1 MRSYK
6 LFLIASLLSVS
17 SLSISQSKTD
27 MDWLGK
33 SMKKAEALKEKPEF
47 KSILEQ
53 FAPEAVEKQIEPYKK
68 QANET
73 SQQSVQALPD
83 ALVNYAGVEKK
94 NAYKFIGQSDK
105 QTQQVTESLSV
116 IFVSFSLSDRQIK
129 QAFEEAESH
138 GAEIYFNGLHPDDKT
153 ITDTMQRLRGLMKG
167 SDVWIPARFHPKA
180 FREFNIKQV
189 PVRLHATPDNVA
201 TVSGLLNLSW
211 LKEQMRFTEGLTNL
225 GKRAPT
231 KPVIERDFIEEI
243 TARMQGLDMKSKQKA
258 AVKNFW
264 KKQAL
269 VTIADAKEDK
279 IFYIDPTV
287 KVQKDIINPNGDVL
301 ARKGDVINPLQ
312 TAPTQSTYIL
322 FNATKPHQVDWA
334 FNQMNSVGSLGKVMV
349 MTSQM
354 YRDDGWEHLAALR
367 KKMQREV
374 YMIPKQLVERFAI
387 TGLPAIV
394 STDLDKYLLKI
405 QQFSLIE
412 EGNEK

>member
-1 MRSYK
+1 MRFYK
-6 LFLIASLLSVS
+6 LFLSASLLSVACAS
-17 SLSISQSKTD
+17 MSQSNTD
-27 MDWLGK
+27 MDWLDK
-33 SMKKAEALKEKPEF
+33 SMKKAESLQEKPEF

-53 FAPEAVEKQIEPYKK
+53 FAPEAVEKQIAPYTQ
-68 QANET
+68 QANDI
-73 SQQSVQALPD
+73 SQQSFKALPD
-83 ALVNYAGVEKK
+83 ALVKYTGVDQKDAATFTGRYDKETPES
-94 NAYKFIGQSDK
+94 SD
-105 QTQQVTESLSV
+105 SLSA

-153 ITDTMQRLRGLMKG
+153 ITDTMRRLRDVMKG

-180 FREFNIKQV
+180 FREFNVTQV
-189 PVRLHATPDNVA
+189 PVLMHATANNVA

-211 LKEQMRFTEGLTNL
+211 LKDQMRFTEGLTNL

-243 TARMQGLDMKSKQKA
+243 TARMRGLDMKSKQSA
-258 AVKNFW
+258 AVENFW

-279 IFYIDPTV
+279 TFYIDPTV
-287 KVQKDIINPNGDVL
+287 RVQKDIINPNGDVL

-312 TAPTQSTYIL
+312 SAPTQSTYIL
-322 FNATKPHQVDWA
+322 FNATKPHHVEWA
-334 FNQMNSVGSLGKVMV
+334 FNQMNKVGSLGKVMV

-354 YRDDGWEHLAALR
+354 DKEDGWEHLSALR

-405 QQFSLIE
+405 QQYSLSE
-412 EGNEK
+412 EGN